1 MSLRN
6 IYTLLIVGFAVVLIS
21 SCKEDKK
28 ESQEVAGSEIKTT
41 ADTTIIKQPQKDSSI
56 LINDS
61 LKNVLSNLSLK
72 QLKKEY
78 LPILKSIDE
87 EILLLQRLQ
96 IQLQQQSKG
105 IDDIETI
112 RKIMITEG
120 NAVKIKTKVNAIL
133 EDYNKIKP
141 QEQNQTFNAAMN
153 EITSACSGKDKT
165 WEEQCFGNINAKTAI
180 AILES
185 WVLGCKKAQNEVI
198 SKTLK

>member
-1 MSLRN
+1 MRLRN
-6 IYTLLIVGFAVVLIS
+6 IFGLLLVSSAVFFIS
-21 SCKEDKK
+21 SCKQDKK
-28 ESQEVAGSEIKTT
+28 ESKEVTGSEIKTV
-41 ADTTIIKQPQKDSSI
+41 ADTTIIITQKKDSSN

-105 IDDIETI
+105 TDDIETI

-120 NAVKIKTKVNAIL
+120 NAVKIKTKVNTIL
-133 EDYNKIKP
+133 TDYNKLKP
-141 QEQNQTFNAAMN
+141 QEHKQTFNVAVN
-153 EITSACSGKDKT
+153 EIISSCSGQGKT
-165 WEEQCFGNINAKTAI
+165 WEEQCFGNVNAKTAI

-185 WVLGCKKAQNEVI
+185 WVLDCKKAQNEVI

>member
-6 IYTLLIVGFAVVLIS
+6 IYALLFVGFAVVLIS

-28 ESQEVAGSEIKTT
+28 ESREVEGSEIKTT
-41 ADTTIIKQPQKDSSI
+41 ADTTIIMQPKKDASN

-96 IQLQQQSKG
+96 IQLQQQSKS

-120 NAVKIKTKVNAIL
+120 NAVKIKTKANTIL
-133 EDYNKIKP
+133 TDYNKIKP
-141 QEQNQTFNAAMN
+141 QEQNQTFNAAVN
-153 EITSACSGKDKT
+153 EIISSCSGQGKT
-165 WEEQCFGNINAKTAI
+165 WEEQCFGNVNAKTAI

-185 WVLGCKKAQNEVI
+185 WVLDCKKAQNEVI